1 MWLRPSAAASLRE
14 LQCVEPSAG
23 LRGKVQ
29 LIMRAS
35 KRSVPGATA
44 LPGWRPQRPEIRPSR
59 KRSRQSLTVSTL
71 QDWLRLTPANVCPP
85 VKPRIIRA
93 LRTSSARPPWLR
105 LIPPNSRRSGGLNLK
120 GAGMKKCL
128 PHTSQMSLLHRTER
142 PEVFCHRGCSRRRT
156 GSGMAVSGYTS
167 PGETLAYQK

>member
-1 MWLRPSAAASLRE
+1 M
-14 LQCVEPSAG
+14 
-23 LRGKVQ
+23 
-29 LIMRAS
+29 
-35 KRSVPGATA
+35 
-44 LPGWRPQRPEIRPSR
+44 
-59 KRSRQSLTVSTL
+59 TL
-71 QDWLRLTPANVCPP
+71 QDWLRLSPANVCPP

-120 GAGMKKCL
+120 GAGMKKCM

-156 GSGMAVSGYTS
+156 AGPGAAGSRKD
-167 PGETLAYQK
+167 GEEQNLKPAEPPHRHLVRLARTRPARVLVICCEL